1 MAPHLDGSRIGSY
14 QILEKLGEGGMGVVY
29 KALDLSLDRLVA
41 LKALSSDLAHNPE
54 LEQRFRTEARAQ
66 ARLNHVNLATIHA
79 FLVEQ
84 GCAWMV
90 MEFIDG
96 ETIASMIQRRGPI
109 PDQDSLPVFR
119 QALLGLGYAHRM
131 GIVHRDIKPG
141 NIMVNRQG
149 IVKVMDFGIAR
160 VVADRGITRTGSHMG
175 TAAYMSPEQ
184 VTNQPIDARSDIY
197 ALGVTLYEM
206 LAGRVPFE
214 GTSDFKVMT
223 DHVSSPPPPPT
234 LFYPHIPA
242 GLVQVVLKALEK
254 NPADRFQTT
263 EEFGAALEQAERVS
277 PPPPPRPHPLPPPL
291 PGPVPPQRNK
301 GPKAGLIALGIGIA
315 GIVFLLVIWVGV
327 VVYRQ
332 LASSGSGSQGNGSSS
347 SNGDTPVVQAPP
359 TPGQVKV
366 NSKDGQRYAWIP
378 PGTFMMGCSPGDTH
392 CYDDEKP
399 SHTVSILKGFWIRQ
413 TPETVGAWKTYR
425 LATGKPPLGTTDS
438 TGRTN
443 LNEANPDE
451 NMPVLLMTWGEAED
465 FCRWAGGRLPTEAEW
480 EYAARAGTTGAL
492 YGNLD
497 DIAWYADNSGSQRI
511 DSNQMIIDD
520 RPNYQKHL
528 LDYGVGPHAV
538 GQKQPN
544 GWNLFDT
551 VGNVKQWTEDWYSAD
566 FYNSALPLN
575 HSGPAEGTLKVT
587 RGGSWSYFPMAVRVS
602 DRDSADPG
610 GRYSETGVR
619 CVVDDLVPAT

>member
-1 MAPHLDGSRIGSY
+1 
-14 QILEKLGEGGMGVVY
+14 MGVVY

-66 ARLNHVNLATIHA
+66 ASLNHVNLATIHA

-84 GCAWMV
+84 GTAWMV

-109 PDQDSLPVFR
+109 PSQDTLPVFR

-141 NIMVNRQG
+141 NIMVNRSG

-160 VVADRGITRTGSHMG
+160 VIGNQGITRTGSHLG

-197 ALGVTLYEM
+197 ALGITLYEM

-214 GTSDFKVMT
+214 GDSDFKVMT

-234 LFYPHIPA
+234 LFYPHIPP
-242 GLVQVVLKALEK
+242 GLVKVVLKALEK
-254 NPADRFQTT
+254 NPANRFQTT
-263 EEFGAALEQAERVS
+263 EEFGAAIEQAERVS
-277 PPPPPRPHPLPPPL
+277 PVPPPPLPPPL
-291 PGPVPPQRNK
+291 PKPVPPQGNK
-301 GPKAGLIALGIGIA
+301 GKGSNAGLIALGVGIA
-315 GIVFLLVIWVGV
+315 GILFLLAIWVAV

-332 LASSGSGSQGNGSSS
+332 MTSSNSGSQSGNNS
-347 SNGDTPVVQAPP
+347 SNGDQPAVVEPP
-359 TPGQVKV
+359 SPGQVKV

-378 PGTFMMGCSPGDTH
+378 PGTFMMGCSPGDTN

-399 SHTVSILKGFWIRQ
+399 SHAFTITKGFWMRQ
-413 TPETVGAWKTYR
+413 TPDTVGGWKAYR
-425 LATGKPPLGTTDS
+425 LATGKAALGTTDTS
-438 TGRTN
+438 GRTN

-451 NMPVLLMTWGEAED
+451 NMPVVLMTWGEASD
-465 FCRWAGGRLPTEAEW
+465 FCGWAGGRLPTEAEW
-480 EYAARAGTTGAL
+480 EYAARAGSTSAR
-492 YGNLD
+492 YGDLD
-497 DIAWYADNSGSQRI
+497 NIAWYADNSGPQRI
-511 DSNQMIIDD
+511 DSTQMIIAD
-520 RPNYQKHL
+520 RPNYLTQL
-528 LDYGVGPHAV
+528 FNNGVGAHTV
-538 GQKQPN
+538 GQKLAN

-551 VGNVKQWTEDWYSAD
+551 LGNVKQWTADWYAAD
-566 FYNSALPLN
+566 FYGSPAAAD
-575 HSGPAEGTLKVT
+575 HAGPPDGTHRT
-587 RGGSWSYFPMAVRVS
+587 MRGGSWSYFPAAGARLG
-602 DRDSADPG
+602 P
-610 GRYSETGVR
+610 
-619 CVVDDLVPAT
+619 